1 MLDHRRGLAGRGLPE
16 LLASGADLGAF
27 ALQAGVVGAGPCPAV
42 ARGGLQVL
50 SFSGVSQA

>member
-27 ALQAGVVGAGPCPAV
+27 ALQAGTVGTGPFRAA
-42 ARGGLQVL
+42 ARRGLL
-50 SFSGVSQA
+50 ALSGVSQA